1 MGIRF
6 LQEEQIAAI
15 ISSLPESDLIPDLAN
30 IFSRADRVPRPD
42 WDLPILSCLAVG
54 GSKEDGLVGSAA
66 IACIQISIIL
76 VDDMLDEDPRGEYH
90 IRGSGPT
97 ANLAL
102 AFQAAA
108 FRLLENE
115 TLSDETRA
123 AASNCLAHIALAT
136 AAGQSLDSS
145 NLSGEENYWRVI
157 RAKSTPFYG
166 GALQLGAILGGAP
179 MKTTNQLYDIGVI
192 IGEIIQVE
200 DDLNDSFE
208 VPANPDWLAGRNN
221 LLLLYA
227 STAPHPDQERFNS
240 LRYQVGTQSTLRE
253 GQKILISSGALS
265 YAAYQLIDRYK
276 KAKELLANT
285 KLSNRS
291 PIEHILDDYADSL
304 TQFLKECGSDPPSDF
319 LI

>member
-1 MGIRF
+1 M
-6 LQEEQIAAI
+6 QEEQIAAI
-15 ISSLPESDLIPDLAN
+15 LSTLPESDLIPDLVN
-30 IFSRADRVPRPD
+30 IFSRADKVSRPD

-54 GSKEDGLVGSAA
+54 GSEEDGLVGSAA

-90 IRGSGPT
+90 VRGSGAT
-97 ANLAL
+97 ANLSL

-115 TLSDETRA
+115 ALSDEVRA
-123 AASNCLAHIALAT
+123 ASCSCLAHITLAT
-136 AAGQSLDSS
+136 AAGQSLDTS

-157 RAKSTPFYG
+157 RVKSTPFYG
-166 GALQLGAILGGAP
+166 GALQIGGILGGASLA
-179 MKTTNQLYDIGVI
+179 TTRGLYEIGVI

-208 VPANPDWLAGRNN
+208 SPANPDWLAGRNN

-227 STAPHPDQERFNS
+227 SSAPHPDQERFNS
-240 LRYQVGTQSTLRE
+240 LRYQVDNQSALIE
-253 GQKILISSGALS
+253 AQKILISSGALS
-265 YAAYQLIDRYK
+265 YGAYQLIDRYK

-285 KLSNRS
+285 KLSDRS
-291 PIEHILDDYADSL
+291 PIEQILDDYAASL